1 MKIVSYNVNGIRA
14 ALTKG
19 FATWLEAVDPDII
32 GLQEIK
38 ASEDQ
43 IVKSLFEDLGYHIY
57 WYPAVKKGY
66 SGVAILSKIK
76 PSRVTYGMG
85 MRDYDDEGRII
96 RADYDRF
103 SFISAYFPS
112 GTTGDIRQTFKY
124 RFLDDF
130 YGYAQDLK
138 LELPNLIIS
147 GDYNI
152 CHKAIDI
159 HNPVS
164 NKNSSGFLPEE
175 RAWMDKFTG
184 AGFEDTFRVFN
195 IDPHHYTWWSYRAG
209 ARERNLGW
217 RIDYHMATMPMMKNI
232 KRSVILP
239 EAYHSDHCP
248 ILIELENNYSY
259 SKIHS

>member
-43 IVKSLFEDLGYHIY
+43 IVRSMFEDLGYHIY
-57 WYPAVKKGY
+57 WNPAVKKGY

-76 PSRVTYGMG
+76 PSGVTYGMG

-96 RADYDRF
+96 RADYDGF

-130 YGYAQDLK
+130 IGYAQDLK
-138 LELPNLIIS
+138 LKLPNLIIS

-159 HNPVS
+159 HNPIS

-184 AGFEDTFRVFN
+184 AGFEDTFRLFN
-195 IDPHHYTWWSYRAG
+195 PDPHHYTWWSYRAG
-209 ARERNLGW
+209 ARKRNLGW
-217 RIDYHMATMPMMKNI
+217 RIDYHMATTPMMNSI

-248 ILIELENNYSY
+248 ILIELE
-259 SKIHS
+259 K